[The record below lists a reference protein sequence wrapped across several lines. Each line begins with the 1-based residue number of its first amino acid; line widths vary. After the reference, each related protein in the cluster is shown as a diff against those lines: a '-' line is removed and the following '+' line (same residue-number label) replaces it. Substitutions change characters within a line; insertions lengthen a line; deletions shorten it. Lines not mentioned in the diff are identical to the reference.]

1 MFVCRC
7 YVLFLFF
14 FSSRRRHTRCALVTG
29 VQTCALPIFEDTYVG
44 SDPKALLV
52 GRDAYIEAGGRVDL
66 DLFTDSTTERWIDG
80 DLLNR
85 LVADKLA
92 AAAEALRARE
102 GLAAVRIIPSPHV
115 PSNATWDLSP
125 PTDDTPDQHGRAS
138 RGERGGQYG

>member
-29 VQTCALPIFEDTYVG
+29 VQTCALPLVEDTYVG

-80 DLLNR
+80 DLPNR
-85 LVADKLA
+85 PVADTLA
-92 AAAEALRARE
+92 AAAEAMRARE
-102 GLAAVRIIPSPHV
+102 GLADVRIIP
-115 PSNATWDLSP
+115 
-125 PTDDTPDQHGRAS
+125 PTHETGSASGREG
-138 RGERGGQYG
+138 R

>member
-1 MFVCRC
+1 M
-7 YVLFLFF
+7 
-14 FSSRRRHTRCALVTG
+14 CALVTG
-29 VQTCALPIFEDTYVG
+29 VQTCALPIYTYVG

-102 GLAAVRIIPSPHV
+102 GLAEVSILPSTHV
-115 PSNATWDLSP
+115 TYTDTWDLLP
-125 PTDDTPDQHGRAS
+125 LKADTPAPTEIGRAS
-138 RGERGGQYG
+138 